1 MLTPQQALQ
10 KYFGLNTFRPGQL
23 EIIEHIL
30 AGKNTLATLPTG
42 SGKSLTFQLPSFLL
56 RSHGTTIIIS
66 PLLSLIRD
74 QVQKL
79 QQQGISACQIDSTLT
94 TQERDHNLT
103 ELKSGNIQLLYTS
116 PETLGNPQLL
126 DILKAIDIS
135 LVAIDEAHCYS
146 EWGHSFRPS
155 YLSLPQLTRA
165 IKPHAVLALTA
176 TATRKVASD
185 IRKAFRIKTAQHIST
200 SPRRDNLSYTIIP
213 CENKLR
219 NDQLSN
225 ILATHKHLPAIV
237 YAMRQEQCEEI
248 AHHLSSTGLAAKSYH
263 AGMSTQSRKTIQD
276 DFLNDKTQV
285 IVATIAFGMGVD
297 KSNIRSII
305 HYHLPKSPEGWMQES
320 GRAGRDGLPAH
331 TYLLACGDDVIP
343 LTNFIRARELEE
355 SSIKRL
361 VQKLTSQ
368 GKTAVIEPYH
378 TRVNLGML
386 TTTLDVLLAK
396 LELLKISKY
405 THTTW
410 RYIQMNVLYGKTF
423 HLTDYPKKHHKAIEH
438 IMQLGKIK
446 QINPKNGKTYGERY
460 DLHNAPADFGIP
472 SEKLY
477 QTLLEIKHSGECYMR
492 FSGWQKHYKI
502 LKQLDAEQVN
512 QLTANL
518 YQYHQDQL
526 THDELRLK
534 EVQRISTTRACIPV
548 QFEKWFGIQ
557 KSDHTLQP
565 CNNCSSCHGEKRPT
579 KLQLRLT
586 ESKKLT
592 SITDLQLEK
601 IQEFLTKKKK
611 YIHTPAQ
618 LTCILCGIG
627 TPYIR
632 HYRLHYHSI
641 FASLESHPYD
651 DIHPYSIALLSG

>member
-1 MLTPQQALQ
+1 MMQSPHQALQ
-10 KYFGLNTFRPGQL
+10 KYFGLKEFRPSQL
-23 EIIEHIL
+23 EIIEHVL
-30 AGKNTLATLPTG
+30 AGNNTLATLPTG

-56 RSHGTTIIIS
+56 SSLGSTVVIS

-79 QQQGISACQIDSTLT
+79 KQQGISACQIDSTLT
-94 TQERDHNLT
+94 AEERNHNLT
-103 ELKSGNIQLLYTS
+103 EIKAGKIQLIYTS
-116 PETLGNPQLL
+116 PETLGNPELL
-126 DILKAIDIS
+126 DILKQINVS

-185 IRKAFRIKTAQHIST
+185 IRKAFHIKTTQHISS

-213 CENKLR
+213 CEDEQR

-225 ILATHKHLPAIV
+225 ILAQHKHLPAIV
-237 YAMRQEQCEEI
+237 YAMRQEQCEAI
-248 AHHLSSTGLAAKSYH
+248 AHHLSSTGLNAKSYH
-263 AGMSTQSRKTIQD
+263 AGMSTQSRKKIQD
-276 DFLNDKTQV
+276 DFLDNKTQV

-297 KSNIRSII
+297 KSNIRSIV

-320 GRAGRDGLPAH
+320 GRAGRDAQPAH
-331 TYLLACGDDVIP
+331 TYLIACGDDVIP

-361 VQKLTSQ
+361 ITTLTSQ
-368 GKTAVIEPYH
+368 GKSAVIQPYH

-410 RYIQMNVLYGKTF
+410 RFIKMNVLYGRTF
-423 HLTDYPKKHHKAIEH
+423 NQSDYPQKHHKALDH
-438 IMQLGKIK
+438 IMQLDD
-446 QINPKNGKTYGERY
+446 RY
-460 DLHNAPADFGIP
+460 DLHDAPADFGID

-477 QTLLEIKHSGECYMR
+477 HTLLEIKHSGECYMR

-502 LKQLDAEQVN
+502 SKQLDADGVDT
-512 QLTANL
+512 LTDTIF
-518 YQYHQDQL
+518 QYHQDQL
-526 THDELRLK
+526 IHDELRLK

-557 KSDHTLQP
+557 KSELNP
-565 CNNCSSCHGEKRPT
+565 CGNCSSCHGEKRPT
-579 KLQLRLT
+579 KLPRT
-586 ESKKLT
+586 GNKKLT
-592 SITDLQLEK
+592 SSNSITDEQLESIK
-601 IQEFLTKKKK
+601 EFIVKKKK
-611 YIHTPAQ
+611 RIHTAAQ
-618 LTCILCGIG
+618 LTCVLCGIG

-632 HYRLHYHSI
+632 HYRIHYHPI
-641 FASLESHPYD
+641 FGTFDNYNYD
-651 DIHPYSIALLSG
+651 DIHAYSIALLAG

>member
-1 MLTPQQALQ
+1 MMQSPYRALQ
-10 KYFGLNTFRPGQL
+10 EHFGLKEFRTSQL

-30 AGKNTLATLPTG
+30 AGNNTLATLPTG
-42 SGKSLTFQLPSFLL
+42 SGKSLTYQLPSFLL
-56 RSHGTTIIIS
+56 SSLGTTVVIS

-74 QVQKL
+74 QVKKL
-79 QQQGISACQIDSTLT
+79 QQQGISVCQIDSTLT
-94 TQERDHNLT
+94 TEERNHNLT
-103 ELKSGNIQLLYTS
+103 EIKAGNIQLLYTS

-126 DILKAIDIS
+126 EILKKIDIS

-155 YLSLPQLTRA
+155 YLSLPLLTRA

-185 IRKAFRIKTAQHIST
+185 IRKAFRIKTAQHISS

-213 CENKLR
+213 CEDKQR
-219 NDQLSN
+219 NDELSN
-225 ILATHKHLPAIV
+225 ILAQHNHLPAIV
-237 YAMRQEQCEEI
+237 YAMRQEQCEAI
-248 AHHLSSTGLAAKSYH
+248 AHHLSSTGLRAKSYH
-263 AGMSTQSRKTIQD
+263 AGMSTLSRKKIQD
-276 DFLNDKTQV
+276 DFLDEDDKTQV

-320 GRAGRDGLPAH
+320 GRAGRDAQPAH

-361 VQKLTSQ
+361 ITTLTSQ
-368 GKTAVIEPYH
+368 GKSAVIQPYH

-410 RYIQMNVLYGKTF
+410 RYIKMNVLYGRTF
-423 HLTDYPKKHHKAIEH
+423 DLTDYPKTHRKALDH
-438 IMQLGKIK
+438 IMQL
-446 QINPKNGKTYGERY
+446 EDRY
-460 DLHNAPADFGIP
+460 DLHDAPADFGIN

-477 QTLLEIKHSGECYMR
+477 HTLQEIKHSGECYMR
-492 FSGWQKHYKI
+492 FSGWQKHYNI
-502 LKQLDAEQVN
+502 VKQLDTDEVDS
-512 QLTANL
+512 LTATIF
-518 YQYHQDQL
+518 QYHQDQL
-526 THDELRLK
+526 IHDELRLK
-534 EVQRISTTRACIPV
+534 EVQRISTTRSCIPV
-548 QFEKWFGIQ
+548 QFEKWFGIH
-557 KSDHTLQP
+557 KSELKP

-579 KLQLRLT
+579 KLPRT
-586 ESKKLT
+586 RNKKLT
-592 SITDLQLEK
+592 SNSNLTDEQLEN
-601 IQEFLTKKKK
+601 IQEFLVKKKK
-611 YIHTPAQ
+611 RIHTPAQ
-618 LTCILCGIG
+618 LTCVLCGIG

-632 HYRLHYHSI
+632 HYRIHYHPI
-641 FASLESHPYD
+641 FGTFANHNYD
-651 DIHPYSIALLSG
+651 DIHAYSIALLAG

>member
-1 MLTPQQALQ
+1 MMQSPYRALQ
-10 KYFGLNTFRPGQL
+10 EHFGLNEFRTSQL

-30 AGKNTLATLPTG
+30 AGNNTLATLPTG
-42 SGKSLTFQLPSFLL
+42 SGKSLTYQLPSFLL
-56 RSHGTTIIIS
+56 SSLGTTVVIS

-74 QVQKL
+74 QVKKL
-79 QQQGISACQIDSTLT
+79 QQQGISVCQIDSTLT
-94 TQERDHNLT
+94 TEERNHNLT
-103 ELKSGNIQLLYTS
+103 EIKAGNIQLLYTS

-126 DILKAIDIS
+126 EILKKIDIS

-155 YLSLPQLTRA
+155 YLSLPLLTRA

-185 IRKAFRIKTAQHIST
+185 IRKAFRIKTAQHISS

-213 CENKLR
+213 CEDKQR
-219 NDQLSN
+219 NDELSN
-225 ILATHKHLPAIV
+225 ILAQHNHLPAIV
-237 YAMRQEQCEEI
+237 YAMRQEQCEAI
-248 AHHLSSTGLAAKSYH
+248 AHHLSSTGLRAKSYH
-263 AGMSTQSRKTIQD
+263 AGMSTLSRKKIQD
-276 DFLNDKTQV
+276 DFLDEDDKTQV

-320 GRAGRDGLPAH
+320 GRAGRDAQPAH

-361 VQKLTSQ
+361 ITTLTSQ
-368 GKTAVIEPYH
+368 GKSAVIQPYH

-410 RYIQMNVLYGKTF
+410 RYIKMNVLYGRTF
-423 HLTDYPKKHHKAIEH
+423 DLTDYPKTHRKALDH
-438 IMQLGKIK
+438 IMQL
-446 QINPKNGKTYGERY
+446 EDRY
-460 DLHNAPADFGIP
+460 DLHDAPADFGIN

-477 QTLLEIKHSGECYMR
+477 LTLIEIKHSGECYMR
-492 FSGWQKHYKI
+492 FSGWQKHYNI
-502 LKQLDAEQVN
+502 VKQLDTDEVDS
-512 QLTANL
+512 LTATIF
-518 YQYHQDQL
+518 QYHQDQL
-526 THDELRLK
+526 IHDELRLK
-534 EVQRISTTRACIPV
+534 EVQRISTTRSCIPV
-548 QFEKWFGIQ
+548 QFEKWFGIH
-557 KSDHTLQP
+557 KSELKP

-579 KLQLRLT
+579 KLPRT
-586 ESKKLT
+586 RNKKLT
-592 SITDLQLEK
+592 SNSNLTDEQLEN
-601 IQEFLTKKKK
+601 IQEFLVKKKK
-611 YIHTPAQ
+611 RIHTPAQ
-618 LTCILCGIG
+618 LTCVLCGIG

-632 HYRLHYHSI
+632 HYRIHYHPI
-641 FASLESHPYD
+641 FGTFANHNYD
-651 DIHPYSIALLSG
+651 DIHAYSIALLAG